1 MKKLL
6 FALLLVP
13 CLCFSS
19 HTMLDEAKQAYIEGK
34 YQEAYER
41 YSRYDFYC
49 YRPELEDH
57 FNCFIGR
64 TACQYHLG
72 HEKAF
77 QYNWSLISDL
87 VISEFDEETT
97 GKIVKALRESV
108 YSLIHDDLINKKK

>member
-1 MKKLL
+1 MKKIIL
-6 FALLLVP
+6 ALLCSP
-13 CLCFSS
+13 YLCFAA
-19 HTMLDEAKQAYIEGK
+19 HPMLEEAKEAYIEGK

-49 YRPELEDH
+49 YQPQLEDH

-64 TACQYHLG
+64 AACQYKLG

-87 VISEFDEETT
+87 LIGEFDEETNLKV
-97 GKIVKALRESV
+97 GKGIRESV
-108 YSLIHDDLINKKK
+108 YMLIHDELVNQRK